1 MKLIIL
7 SFSIFA
13 LLLSGCASK
22 KSTSRYSIEHDHGPS
37 APVDVSNVPDAVPKV
52 EPRSRGGN
60 KSTYSVFGKQYSVL
74 DESDGYRER
83 GGASWYGNK
92 FHGHLTSNG
101 ETYDMYKM
109 TAAHKSL
116 PIPTYAKVTNLA
128 NGRQVIVRV
137 NDRGPFHRGRII
149 DLSYAAASKL
159 DVLRH
164 GTAQV
169 EVEAINPITWNA
181 SKMVTATAPQKNIT
195 PSATQALLVPSA
207 TQAVVAPSVASNTL
221 AAGRYLQVGAY
232 SAEASARHVASQLGG
247 DFMHVAHVNNIE
259 RASGRLYRVLLGPVT
274 DQYEVDNMIEKLTQR
289 GFLGA
294 HLVNLP

>member
-7 SFSIFA
+7 SFSILA

-22 KSTSRYSIEHDHGPS
+22 TSKKSTSRYSIKDDHGPS

-60 KSTYSVFGKQYSVL
+60 PSVYSVFGKQYSVL
-74 DESDGYRER
+74 DDSDGYRAR

-116 PIPTYAKVTNLA
+116 PIPTYAKVTNLD

-137 NDRGPFHRGRII
+137 NDRGPFHQGRII

-159 DVLRH
+159 GVLRD
-164 GTAQV
+164 GTAHV

-181 SKMVTATAPQKNIT
+181 SR
-195 PSATQALLVPSA
+195 
-207 TQAVVAPSVASNTL
+207 VVAASAPPKNVTPAALSTL
-221 AAGRYLQVGAY
+221 VAGRYLQVGAY
-232 SAEASARHVASQLGG
+232 SIEASARNVANQLGA
-247 DFMHVAHVNNIE
+247 DFMHSAHVINLE
-259 RASGRLYRVLLGPVT
+259 RASGRLHRVLLGPIT
-274 DQYEVDNMIEKLTQR
+274 DQYAVDNMIEKLTQR

>member
-7 SFSIFA
+7 SFSILA

-22 KSTSRYSIEHDHGPS
+22 KSSSRYSIKHDHGPS

-60 KSTYSVFGKQYSVL
+60 KSTYRVFGKQYSVL
-74 DESDGYRER
+74 GNSDGYRQR

-116 PIPTYAKVTNLA
+116 PIPTYVKVTNLS

-137 NDRGPFHRGRII
+137 NDRGPFHKGRII

-159 DVLRH
+159 GMLRNGVAH
-164 GTAQV
+164 V

-181 SKMVTATAPQKNIT
+181 SK
-195 PSATQALLVPSA
+195 
-207 TQAVVAPSVASNTL
+207 VVAASASQKKAFPLAPKKILPPSISSPPLVQNALTP
-221 AAGRYLQVGAY
+221 GRYLQVGAY
-232 SAEASARHVASQLGG
+232 SAEASARNVAHQLGT
-247 DFMHVAHVNNIE
+247 DFTHSAHVSNLD
-259 RASGRLYRVLLGPVT
+259 RASGRLYRVLLGPVM
-274 DQYEVDNMIEKLTQR
+274 DQYEVDNMLEKLTQR
-289 GFLGA
+289 GFIGA
-294 HLVNLP
+294 HLVNFP